1 MILSE
6 FIIKSIY
13 ELINYLLIFL
23 IFIILHFLIIININY
38 LLIFLIFTNIIQFLI
53 INIICFKKL
62 YLLPNIISTIQFI
75 NNIINYLLI
84 FIIKSIYKIINYLLI
99 FLIFIIKSI
108 YKIINYKNKNKNKL
122 PNKYYY
128 KLVNCSTKK
137 DIIELLSL
145 LDDNSDNLT
154 SGEYLKESNNLKY
167 LYDKLN

>member
-23 IFIILHFLIIININY
+23 IVIILD
-38 LLIFLIFTNIIQFLI
+38 FLI
-53 INIICFKKL
+53 INIKNISK